1 MKENKELIDKYPM
14 VTKENKYKY
23 LGLKIYEVNNNI
35 DNEEFIYNKI
45 SETLEIIK
53 KLELNNKNTIKCIN
67 VQVMSQLRY
76 FIGPVVFTIQCL
88 NKIDKLVNKTLKEMN
103 YRNEK
108 QSTERM
114 YLSNK
119 YLGGNLMSA
128 RDIHLRCLIKLYKEI
143 KEREKKDT
151 LKEIDDELNNKWKTR
166 SLLQAIKKHQKYLKI
181 DKLMNMINKIEDKE
195 ELDKYLKVCIENYH
209 LNKWKKKGKSQAIN
223 LINFMDSIQYNIY

>member
-1 MKENKELIDKYPM
+1 
-14 VTKENKYKY
+14 
-23 LGLKIYEVNNNI
+23 
-35 DNEEFIYNKI
+35 
-45 SETLEIIK
+45 
-53 KLELNNKNTIKCIN
+53 
-67 VQVMSQLRY
+67 MSQLRY

-143 KEREKKDT
+143 KEREKEDY
-151 LKEIDDELNNKWKTR
+151 LKETDEQIYKINNSYLILNII
-166 SLLQAIKKHQKYLKI
+166 IKHKKYLKI
-181 DKLMNMINKIEDKE
+181 N
-195 ELDKYLKVCIENYH
+195 
-209 LNKWKKKGKSQAIN
+209 
-223 LINFMDSIQYNIY
+223 